1 MKTNPFFLN
10 KWVIIFLDFNIILVF
25 VISNLFNFSLYIFN
39 GLILVH
45 LFLKILNLIPAILI
59 LKKAIC
65 YLLPFLL

>member
-45 LFLKILNLIPAILI
+45 LFLKILNLILQ
-59 LKKAIC
+59 
-65 YLLPFLL
+65 Y